1 MDHVQS
7 IMNRAFKIN
16 VLVLIIAGNFPLKV
30 LSLELGSQGPSGGI
44 AFYVD
49 NSGSHGL
56 EAKPA
61 DEGRIF
67 GWTTMGA
74 NLSWPEAMAAAKSFG
89 SGWHLPTK
97 DELNLLYKQQAVV
110 GGFSNVY
117 YWSSSEDVQ
126 DAWSQGFGNGNQSTE
141 SKNSSF
147 RVRAVRAF

>member
-1 MDHVQS
+1 MADVQS

-16 VLVLIIAGNFPLKV
+16 VLVLIIAINFPMKV
-30 LSLELGSQGPSGGI
+30 FSLELGSQGPSGGI

-49 NSGSHGL
+49 NSGLHGL

-61 DEGRIF
+61 DEGTVF

-74 NLSWPEAMAAAKSFG
+74 NLSWPEAMEAAKAYG

-110 GGFSNVY
+110 GGFSNVF
-117 YWSSSEDVQ
+117 YWSSTEDVNN
-126 DAWSQGFGNGNQSTE
+126 AWSQSFGSGNQSTE